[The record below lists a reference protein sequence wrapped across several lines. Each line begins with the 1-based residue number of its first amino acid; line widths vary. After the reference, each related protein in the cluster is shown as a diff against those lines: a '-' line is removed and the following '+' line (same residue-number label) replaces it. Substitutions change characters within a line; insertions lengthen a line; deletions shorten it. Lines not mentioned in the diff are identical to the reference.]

1 MPVSVVIVE
10 DNRELL
16 EGLSH
21 LVGETPGFRLAG
33 AYHDCEEMLAGAD
46 SIRPDVALMDIG
58 LPGMSGIEAVAL
70 LKNRLPSTEILMLTV
85 YDDDRKIFDSLCAGA
100 SGYLLKN
107 TPPDEILEAIREIN
121 AGGAPMSARIA
132 RRVLEK
138 FRESERRSGPDEQ
151 FSGREL
157 EILSSIVRG
166 DSYKMIASH
175 WSISVNTVRSHIKNI
190 YAKLHVHS
198 KSEAVA
204 KALRT
209 RHFREG

>member
-16 EGLSH
+16 EGLSQ
-21 LVGETPGFRLAG
+21 LIGDTPGFGLAG
-33 AYHDCEEMLAGAD
+33 AFSTCEEMLAGID
-46 SIRPDVALMDIG
+46 RIRPDVALMDIG

-70 LKNRLPSTEILMLTV
+70 LKDRLPSTEILMLTV
-85 YDDDRKIFDSLCAGA
+85 YDDDKKIFDSLCAGA

-107 TPPDEILEAIREIN
+107 TPPDDILEAIREIQ

-132 RRVLEK
+132 RRVLER
-138 FRESERRSGPDEQ
+138 FREAERRSRPDER

-157 EILSSIVRG
+157 EILSSIVKG
-166 DSYKMIASH
+166 HSYKMIASQ

-190 YAKLHVHS
+190 YGKLHVHS

-204 KALRT
+204 KALKT
-209 RHFREG
+209 RLL

>member
-10 DNRELL
+10 DNHQLL

-21 LVGETPGFRLAG
+21 LVGGTQGFRLAG
-33 AYHDCEEMLAGAD
+33 AFHNCEEMLAGVDRA
-46 SIRPDVALMDIG
+46 RPDVALMDIG
-58 LPGMSGIEAVAL
+58 LPGMSGIEGVAL

-100 SGYLLKN
+100 SGYLLKS
-107 TPPDEILEAIREIN
+107 TPPDEILEAIREIH
-121 AGGAPMSARIA
+121 AGGAPMSPRIA

-138 FRESERRSGPDEQ
+138 SREAGRQTGSDEQ
-151 FSGREL
+151 FSDREL

-166 DSYKMIASH
+166 DSYKMIAGQ

-204 KALRT
+204 KALKT
-209 RHFREG
+209 RLSREK